1 LQDEE
6 RVEEDSVSSP
16 IGTGPADDFEPLFL
30 PNSSNDSNDDD
41 EVEVKIE
48 EEAEE
53 SSNDRAV
60 AELCFDAGHSGS
72 NDVSEDVSETRNRS
86 NSLSHSDVVEEMERD
101 EEERVA
107 YDIQQ
112 CEDFLQNESTP
123 QEESSGPDCVDWAND
138 EANKKRYL
146 DKIRVFEVRILPLE
160 VTVLTSEYTD
170 GRMEAARCLAISK
183 LALSV

>member
-1 LQDEE
+1 M
-6 RVEEDSVSSP
+6 
-16 IGTGPADDFEPLFL
+16 FL

-48 EEAEE
+48 EKAEE
-53 SSNDRAV
+53 LSNDRAV
-60 AELCFDAGHSGS
+60 AERCPDAGHSDF
-72 NDVSEDVSETRNRS
+72 NDVSEYVSETRIRS
-86 NSLSHSDVVEEMERD
+86 NSLSHSDVVEAMQRD
-101 EEERVA
+101 EEDQAA

-112 CEDFLQNESTP
+112 CEDFLQNESTL
-123 QEESSGPDCVDWAND
+123 QQESSNADCVDWSND
-138 EANKKRYL
+138 EANKKRYM

-160 VTVLTSEYTD
+160 VAVLTSEYTD